1 MLGIL
6 DENRFFVLDKNYS
19 YSENVNM
26 MIDILENEGHLDGG
40 FKERIRK
47 REEKSSMI
55 FEDTVAIPHTINY
68 ASKNIELALGVVPE
82 NMSDKKG
89 KDIKLVFLLGLPED
103 DGDDTVLV
111 KIYDEIIKIASD
123 KELVEEISK
132 IENYKDLL
140 MYFVKSS
147 DLFG

>member
-1 MLGIL
+1 
-6 DENRFFVLDKNYS
+6 
-19 YSENVNM
+19 
-26 MIDILENEGHLDGG
+26 
-40 FKERIRK
+40 
-47 REEKSSMI
+47 
-55 FEDTVAIPHTINY
+55 
-68 ASKNIELALGVVPE
+68 
-82 NMSDKKG
+82 MSDEKG

>member
-1 MLGIL
+1 
-6 DENRFFVLDKNYS
+6 
-19 YSENVNM
+19 M
-26 MIDILENEGHLDGG
+26 MIDILENEGHLDSG

-55 FEDTVAIPHTINY
+55 FEDTVAFPHTINY
-68 ASKNIELALGVVPE
+68 ASDNIELALGVVPE
-82 NMSDKKG
+82 NMEDEKG
-89 KDIKLVFLLGLPED
+89 KYIKLVFLLGLPED

-123 KELVEEISK
+123 KKLVNEISK
-132 IENYKDLL
+132 IDNYKDLL

-147 DLFG
+147 NLFG